1 MSAINALNKSISL
14 FLTFPRAV
22 ECVSGHGPAFSCFS
36 QAVELTQQLFVCT
49 PDGFSLTLT
58 ELPRLGG
65 SPTPL
70 TQECPFQIFHFKN
83 TRAVPHIPIQALS
96 RMALMSSV

>member
-1 MSAINALNKSISL
+1 MASINALNKGISL

-58 ELPRLGG
+58 EAPRLGG
-65 SPTPL
+65 SPTLL

-83 TRAVPHIPIQALS
+83 TGAEPKLAHIPIQPLS
-96 RMALMSSV
+96 ENATV